1 MFNKKKQSQDTDS
14 SGALNKK
21 ALVCSSEAA
30 AISIGIHVL
39 IIIFAGSI
47 VAMKYVQKRDAAFAG
62 ENIARP
68 KLERRELQMPVKVQN
83 LQKKSRRPK
92 VTSRMA
98 SVSQASFALP
108 DTQGMGDIGGGFD
121 RSGSGRSLSSMGAAG
136 SFGFGLSGINFF
148 GIKSK
153 GEKVI
158 FVVEA
163 EREMVQDSRGGY
175 YTYQYAKDR
184 LSDMISK
191 LHSATLFNVMF
202 FVKDQTVMFGPKLIP
217 ATEAN
222 KAAVVDWYARVNDSP
237 QVVGKISKMSQKY
250 EAGFDYDS
258 DVGHDASGWI
268 TAVQAALEQRADN
281 IFILCSDWGT
291 HWICKENKKTMFDA
305 DLGNEQEWLT
315 SQGWPPERVAEY
327 KKKRAA
333 VSEMAKEALG
343 KENAAREKKGLPPRI
358 VARSEW
364 KRYMRDDL
372 KLKLPIDP
380 PRRPIR
386 RSYVPEEIIEHFN
399 AVYTYHY
406 KSQKSGR
413 PKINIVKLIASDDS
427 SSGDSSLGLKRVA
440 NEFKGRFELLSGA
453 KTMEDL
459 IKYNV
464 APKE

>member
-1 MFNKKKQSQDTDS
+1 MNTKKNRPV
-14 SGALNKK
+14 GADRALKRK
-21 ALVCSSEAA
+21 ARVCSSEAA

-39 IIIFAGSI
+39 LVIFAGSI
-47 VAMKYVQKRDAAFAG
+47 VAIKYVQKRDAVFAA
-62 ENIARP
+62 ENIVRP

-108 DTQGMGDIGGGFD
+108 DMMGLGDIGGGFD
-121 RSGSGRSLSSMGAAG
+121 RSGGGRSLSSMGAAG
-136 SFGFGLSGINFF
+136 SLGFGIAPINFF

-184 LSDMISK
+184 LSDMISN
-191 LHSATLFNVMF
+191 LRSATLFNVMF
-202 FVKDQTVMFGPKLIP
+202 FTMGDTVMFSSKLIP

-222 KAAVVDWYARVNDSP
+222 KAAVVEWYARVNDSP
-237 QVVGKISKMSQKY
+237 QVVGKISNMSHKY
-250 EAGFDYDS
+250 AAGFDYDS
-258 DVGHDASGWI
+258 DVRRDASGWI
-268 TAVQAALEQRADN
+268 KAVQAALEQRADN

-291 HWICKENKKTMFDA
+291 HWICKENKKKMFDV

-315 SQGWPPERVAEY
+315 SQGWPPERVAVY

-333 VSEMAKEALG
+333 VSEMAKEALD
-343 KENAAREKKGLPPRI
+343 KENAARKQEGLPPRI
-358 VARSEW
+358 VAKSEW
-364 KRYMRDDL
+364 KHYMRNDL

-413 PKINIVKLIASDDS
+413 PKINMVKLIASDDS
-427 SSGDSSLGLKRVA
+427 STGDSSLGLKKVA
-440 NEFKGRFELLSGA
+440 KEFKGQFELLSGA

-459 IKYNV
+459 IKHDV
-464 APKE
+464 APNE

>member
-1 MFNKKKQSQDTDS
+1 MNTKKNRPVGAD
-14 SGALNKK
+14 GALNRK

-39 IIIFAGSI
+39 LVIFAGSI
-47 VAMKYVQKRDAAFAG
+47 VAMKYVQKRDAAFSG

-68 KLERRELQMPVKVQN
+68 RLERRELQMPVKVQN

-108 DTQGMGDIGGGFD
+108 DMVGLGDVGGGFD
-121 RSGSGRSLSSMGAAG
+121 RSGGGERSLSSMGAAG
-136 SFGFGLSGINFF
+136 SLGFGIAPINFF
-148 GIKSK
+148 GAKSK

-191 LHSATLFNVMF
+191 LRSATLFNVMF

-222 KAAVVDWYARVNDSP
+222 KAAVVEWYAQVNDSP
-237 QVVGKISKMSQKY
+237 KVVGKISNMSQKY
-250 EAGFDYDS
+250 AAGFDYDS
-258 DVGHDASGWI
+258 DVHRDASGWI
-268 TAVQAALEQRADN
+268 TAVQAAMEQRADN
-281 IFILCSDWGT
+281 IFILCSEWGT
-291 HWICKENKKTMFDA
+291 HWICKENVKKMFEMDP
-305 DLGNEQEWLT
+305 DNEQEWLT
-315 SQGWPPERVAEY
+315 SQGWSPEKVADY
-327 KKKRAA
+327 KKKMAA
-333 VSEMAKEALG
+333 VNETAKEALN
-343 KENAAREKKGLPPRI
+343 KENAAREQKGLPPRI

-364 KRYMRDDL
+364 RHYMRNDL
-372 KLKLPIDP
+372 KLRLPSDP
-380 PRRPIR
+380 PRMSYR

-399 AVYTYHY
+399 AVYAYQY
-406 KSQKSGR
+406 RPQKLDR
-413 PKINIVKLIASDDS
+413 PKIHMVKLIASDDS
-427 SSGDSSLGLKRVA
+427 STRDSSLGLKRVA
-440 NEFKGRFELLSGA
+440 KEFNGQFELLRGA